1 MFWVV
6 LIVLLIISAL
16 AVGLGIDFWA
26 LVGILIGLGVVAFLA
41 IGAWATYDEK
51 AKALAKEN
59 KSTSK
64 DNKKEE
70 KKMKFKANLGKIIA
84 IGAALVLIVV
94 IISGLFGS
102 CDVAFGA
109 DEYEEY
115 DEVMG
120 GYDWGDNYYYDSS
133 DHEVKWKPW
142 K

>member
-51 AKALAKEN
+51 AKELAKN

-102 CDVAFGA
+102 CDVAFG
-109 DEYEEY
+109 DDGYEEY

-120 GYDWGDNYYYDSS
+120 GYDWGDHYYYDSS
-133 DHEVKWKPW
+133 DHEVKWTPW